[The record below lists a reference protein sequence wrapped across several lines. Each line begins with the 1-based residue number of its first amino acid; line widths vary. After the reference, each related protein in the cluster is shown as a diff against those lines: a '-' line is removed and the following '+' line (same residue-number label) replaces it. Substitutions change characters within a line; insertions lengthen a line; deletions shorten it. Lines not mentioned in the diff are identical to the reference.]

1 MKPKK
6 PWGGRFAAATAP
18 SVEAFTQSVSFDQR
32 LYEQDIQGS
41 IVHARMLA
49 KCGLISAAEQR
60 RIAAGLRGILRDIQ
74 AGKFQFREEL
84 EDVHMNIE
92 SALVDRIGAAGR
104 KLHTARSRND
114 QVAMDL
120 RLWTRQEVGAV
131 SALIRDLQR
140 ALVAKA
146 RENADLVLPGFT
158 HVQHA
163 QPVLAAHYLLAYV
176 EMLERDKARL
186 ADCLKR
192 VNVSPL
198 GACALAG
205 TGLPTDP
212 ALTAKALG
220 FEGVCANSLDAV
232 SDRDFCLEFAFG
244 LALIALHL
252 SRLAEEWILWASE
265 EFGFLDLAD
274 AFCTGS
280 SIMPQKKNP
289 DVLELIRGKAGRVF
303 GHLVSLLTMM
313 KGLPLAYNRDMQEDK
328 EAIFDAADTVK
339 GCLSMAAELTP
350 QTRFRRERVA
360 EALRRGFLDATA
372 LADYLVKRGLAFRD
386 AHRVVGGLVK
396 ECAAS
401 GKALADLSLAQLRRH
416 S

>member
-114 QVAMDL
+114 QVATDL

-360 EALRRGFLDATA
+360 EALKRGFLDATA
-372 LADYLVKRGLAFRD
+372 LADYLVKRGLPFRD

-396 ECAAS
+396 ECAAT
-401 GKALADLSLAQLRRH
+401 GKA
-416 S
+416 